1 MRCGLQVCVWHVR
14 KQQVTASHSCWLAG
28 RAPWCFSVA
37 WVFKESRQVQHSS
50 ASCVHNSTSLLS
62 LLLLSS
68 LAAAV
73 RVQAWGVLEQRT
85 GNAALARELFKAA
98 LKVDPKNESTWSTWI
113 TMEEDLGR
121 LEAANELRIRRSEQQ
136 WEFVI
141 PASFSTRP
149 AGAAELAG
157 NASDGSSS
165 ASGTAAGLVQSLL
178 GTLNR
183 FFSARGAAVPGGA
196 AAAGGSISSS
206 SSSSGSSSSG
216 ARQQQLMRELLPSD
230 FRADLTLE
238 DIISEASALEVGAS
252 NGSSSSSSRAGSTS
266 SQNGS
271 SSSSSSGGQQPAG
284 QVTDSAAAEAAAAA
298 PAAAGGVSSSSTGS
312 WDSSIGRSRSRELF
326 RRQRQQQRSEQEMGL
341 QQRPTR
347 PAAAG
352 KQQSQ

>member
-1 MRCGLQVCVWHVR
+1 
-14 KQQVTASHSCWLAG
+14 
-28 RAPWCFSVA
+28 
-37 WVFKESRQVQHSS
+37 
-50 ASCVHNSTSLLS
+50 
-62 LLLLSS
+62 
-68 LAAAV
+68 
-73 RVQAWGVLEQRT
+73 VQAWGVLEQRT

-98 LKVDPKNESTWSTWI
+98 LKVDPKNESTWATWI
-113 TMEEDLGR
+113 KMEEDLGR

-157 NASDGSSS
+157 NGADGSSG
-165 ASGTAAGLVQSLL
+165 AGGAAAGLVQSLL

-206 SSSSGSSSSG
+206 SSNSSGS
-216 ARQQQLMRELLPSD
+216 RQQQLMRELLPSD

-252 NGSSSSSSRAGSTS
+252 NGSSSSRVGSTAD
-266 SQNGS
+266 QNGSSES
-271 SSSSSSGGQQPAG
+271 SSSSSSSSNGNGQQPAE
-284 QVTDSAAAEAAAAA
+284 QPPEAAAA
-298 PAAAGGVSSSSTGS
+298 PAAAGAVSSSTGS
-312 WDSSIGRSRSRELF
+312 WNSNVGRSRSRELF

-341 QQRPTR
+341 QQRPVR
-347 PAAAG
+347 PASAG
-352 KQQSQ
+352 KSQS